1 MKEISR
7 FIKIVLLVSG
17 ITALIIGSCLLFI
30 PVTFQASAGIEL
42 GNDPGLLSEMRGPG
56 ALILTSGMVM
66 IAGAFVFEIT
76 LTALILSTLLYSA
89 YGIARLL
96 SLAVDGTPTPAI
108 IAAMVAE
115 FIIGITSASALARF
129 RSKNM
134 KRVVSQV

>member
-7 FIKIVLLVSG
+7 FIKVVLLVSG

-56 ALILTSGMVM
+56 AIILISGMVM